1 VPTLVLAGEFD
12 EATPECWTP
21 FSDRVPDVRTHLV
34 ADASH
39 FAHLERP
46 HEVHEIL
53 KTFVAQHD
61 GP

>member
-1 VPTLVLAGEFD
+1 MRPPPSAGHR
-12 EATPECWTP
+12 
-21 FSDRVPDVRTHLV
+21 FSDRIPDVRTHLV

-46 HEVHEIL
+46 HEVHEL
-53 KTFVAQHD
+53 LTTFVAQHD